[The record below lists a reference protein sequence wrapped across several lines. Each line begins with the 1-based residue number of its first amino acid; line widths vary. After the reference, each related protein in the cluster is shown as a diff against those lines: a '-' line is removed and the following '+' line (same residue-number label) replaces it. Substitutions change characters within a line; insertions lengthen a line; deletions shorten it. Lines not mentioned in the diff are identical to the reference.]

1 MPTNCYLGVL
11 GGMGPA
17 ASAAFMSRLAAL
29 TPAQCD
35 QEHIPALVLNDPRI
49 PDRSSAWLAGDDR
62 PFEYMRDAVS
72 LLSSAGVERIVIPC
86 NTAHFWYDKL
96 AAAAGCP
103 IIHIV
108 DAVIEDLQERG
119 ISSGR
124 VGLMGTAATL
134 TSGLYEQRLR
144 AHGYECI
151 VPTSDELQSL
161 CMPAIVAV
169 KANRPDLAF
178 EPAAACVRALKAR
191 GADVVV
197 LGCTELP
204 LAIPP
209 SRRGEIAVPLSDSID
224 ALALAVVR
232 RWMAAQEDLQHSSD
246 LLVSLDRP
254 GW

>member
-1 MPTNCYLGVL
+1 MAASCYLGVL

-17 ASAAFMSRLAAL
+17 ASAAFMGRLTAL
-29 TPAQCD
+29 TPAECD
-35 QEHIPALVLNDPRI
+35 QEHIPALVFNDPRI

-62 PFEYMRDAVS
+62 PFEYMRDALS
-72 LLSSAGVERIVIPC
+72 LLSNAGVERIVIPC

-96 AAAAGCP
+96 AAAVACP

-119 ISSGR
+119 FTSGR

-151 VPTSDELQSL
+151 LPTTEELQSL
-161 CMPAIVAV
+161 CIPAIVAV
-169 KANRPDLAF
+169 KANHPDLAF
-178 EPAAACVRALKAR
+178 EPAAACVRALQAR
-191 GADVVV
+191 GADIVV

-209 SRRGEIAVPLSDSID
+209 SRRCEIEVPLADSID

-232 RWMAAQEDLQHSSD
+232 RWIETQEAAVTTALTT
-246 LLVSLDRP
+246 P
-254 GW
+254 A